1 MTIKNFV
8 FGENWVDSKVTVMK
22 TTFFA
27 IFDTAVLAGN
37 DHFCPQI
44 AQINNLFRS
53 ILVKKDKLS
62 IL

>member
-37 DHFCPQI
+37 DHFWKKNITQDRKRFI
-44 AQINNLFRS
+44 S
-53 ILVKKDKLS
+53 TYDILIK
-62 IL
+62 